1 MPSFTIWQ
9 IISPKLALGVVN
21 KGGESMKQETIETDE
36 LSYSPCRYAGSRM
49 LFRGPRRRLDL
60 PYICFVGGTE
70 TYGKFIEKPFPALV
84 EKAMRHTCVNFGC
97 VNGGIDVF
105 VKDRAVLDIC
115 NQAELTVLQIMGAQ
129 NLSNRFYSVHP
140 RRNDRFL
147 RASTVLQAIYHD
159 IDFSEFSFN
168 RHMLGALH
176 GKSLDRFETV
186 VGELREAW
194 VARMKSL
201 IRHIGDHCVLLWFS
215 NDALSDTHWS
225 DNPNQL
231 QTDPLFITVSMV
243 EELRPMVKQIVVVN
257 PSDAA
262 MAQGTRGMLFPESQE
277 RVATEMLGGESHM
290 EAARAL
296 IPVIRDNLYTI

>member
-1 MPSFTIWQ
+1 MPAFIIWQ
-9 IISPKLALGVVN
+9 IISPKLRADAVN
-21 KGGESMKQETIETDE
+21 KGTDSMKQETIENDE
-36 LSYSPCRYAGSRM
+36 LSYSPCRYNGSRM
-49 LFRGPRRRLDL
+49 LFRGPRKRLDM

-70 TYGKFIEKPFPALV
+70 TYGKFIERPFPGLV
-84 EKAMRHTCVNFGC
+84 EKAVRQTCVNFGC

-159 IDFSEFSFN
+159 VDFSELSFN

-176 GKSLDRFETV
+176 AKSLDRFETV
-186 VGELREAW
+186 IAELREAW
-194 VARMKSL
+194 VARMKTL
-201 IRHIGDHCVLLWFS
+201 IGHVGNHCVLLWFS
-215 NDALSDTHWS
+215 EDQMSDEHWS
-225 DNPNQL
+225 ENPNQL
-231 QTDPLFITVSMV
+231 QTDPLFITATMV
-243 EELRPMVKQIVVVN
+243 EELRPMVRQIVEVN
-257 PSDAA
+257 PSEAA
-262 MAQGTRGMLFPESQE
+262 MAQGTRGMFFPTSQE
-277 RVATEMLGGESHM
+277 RAATEMMGAECHV

-296 IPVIRDNLYTI
+296 IPAIRDNLYSI